1 MSCARSRCQRRR
13 LFGPRSLPHPQPVDH
28 NWERSRPSSHVG
40 RGLSSPQHGVKILL
54 FCFSI
59 LNFFPALA
67 EVSRETHSHQHQG
80 RSVSQQ
86 GISTRSK
93 RSPPKHAC
101 LRLLGAKGRNESEEG
116 HNWPGPGHRQNRPEG
131 RHPRSETP
139 RSRALELRPRGFWTR
154 GAAGRARLRRKP
166 RNPLK
171 PIARDSTFFLGFV
184 QTSGPEVVSVTG
196 PDKEELARK
205 GSASGGG

>member
-28 NWERSRPSSHVG
+28 NWERSRPSSHFDPL
-40 RGLSSPQHGVKILL
+40 LSSPQHGVKILL

-59 LNFFPALA
+59 LNFFP
-67 EVSRETHSHQHQG
+67 
-80 RSVSQQ
+80 
-86 GISTRSK
+86 
-93 RSPPKHAC
+93 RSPKSLERHIPISIRVGLSRNKGFLHDPSEAHQKHAF
-101 LRLLGAKGRNESEEG
+101 LAPREEAKSEEG

-139 RSRALELRPRGFWTR
+139 RARALELRPRGFWTR

>member
-28 NWERSRPSSHVG
+28 NWERSRPSSDFDPPPLLPNFTFLFFNIELLSRARRSLERHIPLSIRV
-40 RGLSSPQHGVKILL
+40 GLSRNKGFLHDPSEAHQNTRV
-54 FCFSI
+54 FAF
-59 LNFFPALA
+59 LA
-67 EVSRETHSHQHQG
+67 PREETRARRDTTGQG
-80 RSVSQQ
+80 Q
-86 GISTRSK
+86 GI
-93 RSPPKHAC
+93 
-101 LRLLGAKGRNESEEG
+101 GRASA
-116 HNWPGPGHRQNRPEG
+116 PEG
-131 RHPRSETP
+131 RHPRSDTP
-139 RSRALELRPRGFWTR
+139 RARALELRPRGFWTR

-205 GSASGGG
+205 GRASGGA